1 MIFWYHLEMGN
12 YVLKILVGILTI
24 FIATKF
30 ITGVYL
36 KVNEESKFWG
46 MEVKEEW
53 QLIVLIGVILGILNL
68 FLKPILKILTLPLN
82 LLTLGF
88 FGLIINLILIELV
101 DVLFLELKIEGIRP
115 LFLTGL
121 LLWFG
126 EFLTNLLK

>member
-12 YVLKILVGILTI
+12 YILKILVGILTI

-126 EFLTNLLK
+126 EFLTNLLR

>member
-12 YVLKILVGILTI
+12 YILKILVGILTI

-46 MEVKEEW
+46 MEVKKEW

-126 EFLTNLLK
+126 EFLTNLLR

>member
-12 YVLKILVGILTI
+12 YILKILVGILTI

>member
-126 EFLTNLLK
+126 EFLTNLLR